1 MKGRSNIVKMP
12 NSAKPEPFLVKFI
25 KTKGKDSEYFKRAYK
40 AIKEFKSEEFL
51 QTLHED
57 EVFSLKVKDSS
68 LYICDP
74 FEGDAYYHLEKLG
87 CRIVGPQVVVFC
99 LQQQQSVPE
108 AVHPVY
114 SMVMADVVVS
124 CTSLE
129 KKTRDEVHKKVQL
142 MGGRILRDFNISV
155 THLIAGEVG
164 SKKYLVAASLKKTIL
179 LPSWVKACWE
189 KAQKSMINLTDVNME
204 EHLCPPFLGCTICVT
219 GLSSQDRQEVQRRTL
234 ENGGQYTGQ
243 LKMNDC
249 THLIVHEAKGQ
260 KYECAKKWNVYC
272 VSIQWFFE
280 SIKHGACQD
289 ESNYKVESETK
300 SAEMAPSTS
309 TPTNIGNALTSRPL
323 SDVSHISNISTSCV
337 NESAFTSAMVAKP
350 ELPDDHLEALNFSFS
365 DVPEDLLDGC
375 KIYLTGF
382 SGKKLDKLRRM
393 INFGGGVR
401 FNQICEDVTHVIMGE
416 EDKDLKQCLNKIS
429 NRSYVVTA
437 KWLADCFFKKCL
449 LPAEQYFHPSYQP
462 DVAIPEL
469 SSDQTNLT
477 LNGSKTLRNATASP
491 GSQQQADDDLLL
503 QYLESDKTV
512 VAPENH
518 EKTDSNFNDTLH
530 KAMLEKDQSA
540 NTSTYQ
546 TESCVEEG
554 MFWEKRF
561 LIFGFMNED
570 ETYMA
575 ELIRGNG
582 GKVLRPH
589 SRAVADYAIVPL
601 LGTYV
606 DATVAEVVTNTWLAM
621 CIDQQCILASD
632 SNDLFTPIPIVEG
645 STPLT
650 GCVLS
655 VSQFTGV
662 ERDALHNIAELLGA
676 RVQEF
681 FVRKANLKK
690 GMLASTHLVLKEPQ
704 GSKYEAAKKWN
715 LPAVTVAW
723 LFETA
728 GSGKKADENKFLI
741 KNMINPVTEVDKTAT
756 EVDKTATATDFCKVL
771 EQKLEHPSSRL
782 TNRQNS
788 AVTPLDIKR
797 FQSKAFQL
805 VLSQQSKTG
814 TAGSGAEVGAPFQ
827 QKEPKL
833 LLDTPSKFLC
843 KDKLFKPS
851 FDVQDALAAL
861 ETPKNPDQRNRK
873 MSTPLS
879 EVIGRNLKVALANS
893 ARNMAMTST
902 ASPELHV
909 AKPATEEAKV
919 LADVVICVS
928 KKLGKKQGDLNAI
941 AASLGADYRWSYDET
956 VTHFIYQG
964 RQNDN
969 NREYKS
975 VKEKG
980 IHIVSEYWLF
990 ACADEQKKVPESL
1003 YPHTYNPNMSLD
1015 ISAVQETRVPN
1026 RMCPSDARH
1035 RDDQTCAVP
1044 VAEELESENDEQ
1056 SKDEKALQ
1064 KDRNEGGQDLTE
1076 TSEMRENF
1084 QRQLQEIMSATRLER
1099 SAGHRGAI
1107 SRGVLEYSPS
1117 SADGTVRS
1125 GRSRALESLRR
1136 SHSTVVDVNTEPSQ
1150 NEQII
1155 WDDPT
1160 AREERAKLANNLQ
1173 WPGSPSQYSEQ
1184 FPKNTEQVEEI
1195 NTKHKDS
1202 LTDSEIAAIEIPQCL
1217 TVTNGDVPM
1226 KDDRLTPTPQAPSI
1240 AFPLAKPPVAPQP
1253 KEQVAVGESN
1263 AKETHIQRR
1272 FQLSSLNPQERID
1285 YCHLIE
1291 ELGAVVLDRQ
1301 CFDPSCTHIIVG
1313 QPLRNEKYLASMAAG
1328 KWVLHRSYLEAC
1340 RAAAK
1345 FVQEENYEWGSRVI
1359 LDVLPGISVQ
1369 QKKLAVAAMRWR
1381 KNLEVMR
1388 QQDASAEIGAFTGWK
1403 VILNFDQTKEA
1414 GFRRLLLSGGAKVLP
1429 SHLVLEFKEA
1439 THLFADFGKLKPED
1453 PRVNVAE
1460 ALKHNVLCLK
1470 PEYIADYLIQEHPP
1484 SVENYYLTDESGMG
1498 TRKRKSSE
1506 DNSDPRKCRKN

>member
-1 MKGRSNIVKMP
+1 MP
-12 NSAKPEPFLVKFI
+12 SSAKSEPFLVKFI
-25 KTKGKDSEYFKRAYK
+25 KSKGKDSEYFTKAYK
-40 AIKEFKSEEFL
+40 AIKEFKSEDFL
-51 QTLHED
+51 QMIHED
-57 EVFSLKVKDSS
+57 EVFNLKVKDSS

-74 FEGDAYYHLEKLG
+74 FEGDAYNHLKKLG

-124 CTSLE
+124 CTSLD
-129 KKTRDEVHKKVQL
+129 KQTRDDVHKQVQL

-164 SKKYLVAASLKKTIL
+164 SKKYLVAASLKKKIL

-189 KAQKSMINLTDVNME
+189 KAKKGIISLTDVDME
-204 EHLCPPFLGCTICVT
+204 EHLCPPFLGCTVCVT
-219 GLSSQDRQEVQRRTL
+219 GLSSQDRQEVQRLTL
-234 ENGGQYTGQ
+234 ENGGQYSGQ

-249 THLIVHEAKGQ
+249 THLIVQEPKGQ

-272 VSIQWFFE
+272 VSIQWFFD
-280 SIKHGACQD
+280 SIKHGTCQD

-300 SAEMAPSTS
+300 PTEVAPSTS
-309 TPTNIGNALTSRPL
+309 TPTNLGDALSSRPL
-323 SDVSHISNISTSCV
+323 SDVSHISNISTSCI
-337 NESAFTSAMVAKP
+337 NESAFSSAMVAKL
-350 ELPDDHLEALNFSFS
+350 EAPDDHLEAIDIDLSE
-365 DVPEDLLDGC
+365 VPEDLLDGC

-393 INFGGGVR
+393 INFGGGIR
-401 FNQICEDVTHVIMGE
+401 FNQVCEDVTYIIMGE
-416 EDKDLKQCLNKIS
+416 EDKELKHCLNKIS
-429 NRSYVVTA
+429 NRPYVVTA
-437 KWLADCFFKKCL
+437 RWLVDCFSKKCL
-449 LPAEQYFHPSYQP
+449 LPVEQYFHPSYQP
-462 DVAIPEL
+462 DIPIPQR
-469 SSDQTNLT
+469 SSNQAHLT
-477 LNGSKTLRNATASP
+477 LNGSKARRTSTVSP
-491 GSQQQADDDLLL
+491 DGQQEADDDLLL
-503 QYLESDKTV
+503 QYLENDKSVVESENQDKTR
-512 VAPENH
+512 NNL
-518 EKTDSNFNDTLH
+518 SDTLH
-530 KAMLEKDQSA
+530 KTEYQNNQSA
-540 NTSTYQ
+540 NTSICE
-546 TESCVEEG
+546 TESCAEQG
-554 MFWEKRF
+554 IFWKKKF
-561 LIFGFMNED
+561 LIFGFANED

-575 ELIRGNG
+575 ELIQSNG

-589 SRAVADYAIVPL
+589 SRIVADFAVVPL
-601 LGTYV
+601 LGTQV

-621 CIDQQCILASD
+621 CIDQQRILASQ
-632 SNDLFTPIPIVEG
+632 SNALFTPISVVEG

-650 GCVLS
+650 NCVLS
-655 VSQFTGV
+655 ISQFTGV
-662 ERDALHNIAELLGA
+662 ERDALFNIAELLGA
-676 RVQEF
+676 QVQEF

-690 GMLASTHLVLKEPQ
+690 GMLASTHLVLQEPQ

-715 LPAVTVAW
+715 LPAVTASW
-723 LFETA
+723 LFA
-728 GSGKKADENKFLI
+728 SAQSGKKADESKFSVENAVSAVAEVNQQS
-741 KNMINPVTEVDKTAT
+741 KASNVDKVQQQTP
-756 EVDKTATATDFCKVL
+756 
-771 EQKLEHPSSRL
+771 EHPLSKLKSMQSSV
-782 TNRQNS
+782 
-788 AVTPLDIKR
+788 VTPLDIKR

-805 VLSQQSKTG
+805 VLSQQNRTE
-814 TAGSGAEVGAPFQ
+814 TTETRAEVGVPSQ
-827 QKEPKL
+827 QREANL

-851 FDVQDALAAL
+851 FDVQDALAVL

-893 ARNMAMTST
+893 TRNTIVPTA
-902 ASPELHV
+902 ASPQLHV
-909 AKPATEEAKV
+909 SKPAQEEPKV

-941 AASLGADYRWSYDET
+941 AASLGADYRWSFDET

-964 RQNDN
+964 RQNDS

-975 VKEKG
+975 IKEKG

-990 ACADEQKKVPESL
+990 ACADEQRKVPESL

-1015 ISAVQETRVPN
+1015 MSAIQETRVSTQMYLSQA
-1026 RMCPSDARH
+1026 RCREEQTSDM
-1035 RDDQTCAVP
+1035 P
-1044 VAEELESENDEQ
+1044 EAEELESENDEQ
-1056 SKDEKALQ
+1056 LKVGRTLQDEQ
-1064 KDRNEGGQDLTE
+1064 SEECGDLTE

-1084 QRQLQEIMSATRLER
+1084 QRQLQEIMSATRVER
-1099 SAGHRGAI
+1099 SVGHRGAM
-1107 SRGVLEYSPS
+1107 SRGALEYSPT
-1117 SADGTVRS
+1117 SADSAVRS

-1136 SHSTVVDVNTEPSQ
+1136 SHSAVAEINTEPSQ

-1160 AREERAKLANNLQ
+1160 AREERAKLANNMQ
-1173 WPGSPSQYSEQ
+1173 WPGSPSQCSEQ
-1184 FPKNTEQVEEI
+1184 FQKNTEQVEER
-1195 NTKHKDS
+1195 NAKHKDS

-1217 TVTNGDVPM
+1217 PVTNGDILM

-1240 AFPLAKPPVAPQP
+1240 AFPLTKPPVAPQP
-1253 KEQVAVGESN
+1253 KEQVAAVDSN
-1263 AKETHIQRR
+1263 TKETHAQRR

-1345 FVQEENYEWGSRVI
+1345 FVQEENYEWGSSSI

-1381 KNLEVMR
+1381 KNLELLR
-1388 QQDASAEIGAFTGWK
+1388 QRNPTAEIGAFTGWK
-1403 VILNFDQTKEA
+1403 VILNFDHAKEA

-1429 SHLVLEFKEA
+1429 NHLLHEYKDA
-1439 THLFADFGKLKPED
+1439 THLFADFSKLKPED
-1453 PRVNVAE
+1453 PKVNLAE
-1460 ALKHNVLCLK
+1460 AIEHNVMCLK

-1484 SVENYYLTDESGMG
+1484 PAENYYLTAESGMG
-1498 TRKRKSSE
+1498 TRKRKSSG
-1506 DNSDPRKCRKN
+1506 DDSDPRKCRKN

>member
-1 MKGRSNIVKMP
+1 MP
-12 NSAKPEPFLVKFI
+12 NPTKPEPFLVKFI
-25 KTKGKDSEYFKRAYK
+25 KTKGKDSDYFTKAYK
-40 AIKEFKSEEFL
+40 AVKEFKSEEFL
-51 QTLHED
+51 QTVHED

-74 FEGDAYYHLEKLG
+74 FEGDAYNHLKKLG
-87 CRIVGPQVVVFC
+87 CRIVGPQVVIFC

-129 KKTRDEVHKKVQL
+129 KQTRDEVHKQVQL

-179 LPSWVKACWE
+179 LPSWIKACWE
-189 KAQKSMINLTDVNME
+189 RAQKSMINLTDVNME

-219 GLSSQDRQEVQRRTL
+219 GLSSQDRQEVQRLAL
-234 ENGGQYTGQ
+234 ENGGHYTGQ

-249 THLIVHEAKGQ
+249 THLIVQEAKGQ
-260 KYECAKKWNVYC
+260 KYECAQKWNVYC
-272 VSIQWFFE
+272 VSIQWFFD
-280 SIKHGACQD
+280 SIKLGACQD

-300 SAEMAPSTS
+300 STEMTPSTS
-309 TPTNIGNALTSRPL
+309 TPTNIGNALNSRSL
-323 SDVSHISNISTSCV
+323 SDVSHISNISMSCIS
-337 NESAFTSAMVAKP
+337 ESAFSSALTAKL
-350 ELPDDHLEALNFSFS
+350 EVPDNHLEALDLSVS
-365 DVPEDLLDGC
+365 EVPEDLLDGC
-375 KIYLTGF
+375 KICLSGF

-393 INFGGGVR
+393 VNFGGGVR
-401 FNQICEDVTHVIMGE
+401 FNQVCEDVTHIIVGE
-416 EDKDLKQCLNKIS
+416 EDKELRQCLNKIS
-429 NRSYVVTA
+429 HRPHVVTA
-437 KWLADCFFKKCL
+437 KWLVDCFSKQCL
-449 LPAEQYFHPSYQP
+449 LPAEQYFHPNYQP
-462 DVAIPEL
+462 DIPIPEH
-469 SSDQTNLT
+469 SSNQAHLT
-477 LNGSKTLRNATASP
+477 LNSSKTQMATTVSP
-491 GSQQQADDDLLL
+491 GRQQQADDDLLL

-512 VAPENH
+512 VGPENQ
-518 EKTDSNFNDTLH
+518 EITEINCNDALQKTV
-530 KAMLEKDQSA
+530 LEKSQSA

-546 TESCVEEG
+546 TESCAEEG
-554 MFWEKRF
+554 LFWKKRF
-561 LIFGFMNED
+561 LIFGFANED

-575 ELIRGNG
+575 ELIQGNG

-589 SRAVADYAIVPL
+589 SRAVADYAVVPL

-621 CIDQQCILASD
+621 CIDQQCILASQ
-632 SNDLFTPIPIVEG
+632 SNVLFTPISIVEG
-645 STPLT
+645 SIPLADS
-650 GCVLS
+650 VLS

-662 ERDALHNIAELLGA
+662 ERDALFNIAELLGA

-690 GMLASTHLVLKEPQ
+690 GMLASTHLVLQEPQ

-715 LPAVTVAW
+715 LPAVTAAW
-723 LFETA
+723 LFESA
-728 GSGKKADENKFLI
+728 RSGKKADESKFLVENATNAVAEVNQTA
-741 KNMINPVTEVDKTAT
+741 KVTELY
-756 EVDKTATATDFCKVL
+756 KVP
-771 EQKLEHPSSRL
+771 EEIPEHPSSRL
-782 TNRQNS
+782 KNMQNIT
-788 AVTPLDIKR
+788 VTPLDIKR

-805 VLSQQSKTG
+805 VLSQQGRTD
-814 TAGSGAEVGAPFQ
+814 AIGAAVGAPSQ
-827 QKEPKL
+827 QKEANLP
-833 LLDTPSKFLC
+833 LDTPSKFLC

-851 FDVQDALAAL
+851 FDVQDALAVL
-861 ETPKNPDQRNRK
+861 ETPKNPHQRNRK

-893 ARNMAMTST
+893 TRNVVALSA
-902 ASPELHV
+902 ASPQLQV
-909 AKPATEEAKV
+909 PKPAKEEPKV

-941 AASLGADYRWSYDET
+941 AASLGADYRWSFDET

-964 RQNDN
+964 RQNDSS
-969 NREYKS
+969 REYKS

-980 IHIVSEYWLF
+980 IHVVSEYWLF
-990 ACADEQKKVPESL
+990 ACADEQKKVPEYL

-1015 ISAVQETRVPN
+1015 MSSVQETRVST
-1026 RMCPSDARH
+1026 RMCSSETGH
-1035 RDDQTCAVP
+1035 RDEQTNVVP
-1044 VAEELESENDEQ
+1044 IAEELESENDEEP
-1056 SKDEKALQ
+1056 KDEKTLQ
-1064 KDRNEGGQDLTE
+1064 DEHNEGCGDLTE

-1084 QRQLQEIMSATRLER
+1084 QRQLQEIMSATRVER
-1099 SAGHRGAI
+1099 SVGHRGAM
-1107 SRGVLEYSPS
+1107 SRGALEYLPS
-1117 SADGTVRS
+1117 SADSTVRS

-1136 SHSTVVDVNTEPSQ
+1136 SHSTFTDINTEPSQ

-1184 FPKNTEQVEEI
+1184 FPKITEQEEERSA
-1195 NTKHKDS
+1195 KHKES

-1217 TVTNGDVPM
+1217 AVTNGDIPV
-1226 KDDRLTPTPQAPSI
+1226 KDDHLTPTPQAPSI

-1263 AKETHIQRR
+1263 TKETHIQRR

-1345 FVQEENYEWGSRVI
+1345 FIQEENYEWGSSFI

-1381 KNLEVMR
+1381 KNLEMIR
-1388 QQDASAEIGAFTGWK
+1388 QKNTNAEIGAFTGWK
-1403 VILNFDQTKEA
+1403 VILNFDHAKEA

-1429 SHLVLEFKEA
+1429 SHLLLEYKEA
-1439 THLFADFGKLKPED
+1439 THLFADFNKLKPED
-1453 PRVNVAE
+1453 PRVNVTE
-1460 ALKHNVLCLK
+1460 ALEHNVLCLK

-1484 SVENYYLTDESGMG
+1484 PIENYYLTDEPGMG
-1498 TRKRKSSE
+1498 TRKRKSSG
-1506 DNSDPRKCRKN
+1506 DNSDPKKCRKK